1 MSHETYEVFAL
12 RYGERPERTRQENF
26 LEPVDAHDAP
36 MPIDYLVWVV
46 RNANRTLVI
55 DTGFDRAGAARRDRR
70 VMRLPSEALASIG
83 VDAAS
88 VEDVV
93 ITHLLR
99 FEASRVTGA
108 GSACP

>member
-26 LEPVDAHDAP
+26 LEPVDA
-36 MPIDYLVWVV
+36 
-46 RNANRTLVI
+46 
-55 DTGFDRAGAARRDRR
+55 
-70 VMRLPSEALASIG
+70 
-83 VDAAS
+83 AS
-88 VEDVV
+88 VEDVG

-99 FEASRVTGA
+99 FEASRVAGA